1 MMQEKIKHLLS
12 TVNQLDRAKNQL
24 KTLNHNYNENKDIP
38 VTASRIFL
46 EKGVNYN
53 SPLEKSD
60 EHLLVPNNV
69 YRQMLEETISY
80 YEREAMKTNE
90 EINKGFKL

>member
-1 MMQEKIKHLLS
+1 MQEKIKHLLC

-24 KTLNHNYNENKDIP
+24 KTLNHNYNENEDIP
-38 VTASRIFL
+38 TTASRRAL
-46 EKGVNYN
+46 EKGVKYN
-53 SPLEKSD
+53 SPLEEAN

-80 YEREAMKTNE
+80 YEREAIKTNE